1 MRRVRWSAVFVGGFL
16 MLSGAVAMAQQAA
29 ATTKIGFVD
38 VEKAV
43 FEIGE
48 GQARFKELQ
57 AWAKPR
63 NEELQKLGE
72 EIQRLQQEIQS
83 KRGVTND
90 DALQELNRQLVQRQ
104 REFED
109 KQRNAKRDYDQKQ
122 SVVLKEI
129 GDKMNKIVSTLAK
142 NEGYTAVFILKPN
155 DVIYLAPASDLTEQV
170 VKIYNETYPVPASKT
185 TPAAK

>member
-1 MRRVRWSAVFVGGFL
+1 MRPVRWSAVVVGGFL
-16 MLSGAVAMAQQAA
+16 MLSGALAMAQQAA
-29 ATTKIGFVD
+29 APTKIAFVD

-83 KRGVTND
+83 KRGVAND
-90 DALQELNRQLVQRQ
+90 ANLQELNRQLVARQ

-109 KQRNAKRDYDQKQ
+109 RQRNAKRDYEQKQ

-129 GDKMNKIVSTLAK
+129 GDKMNKIVSTLAQK
-142 NEGYTAVFILKPN
+142 DGYTAVFILKPN
-155 DVIYLAPASDLTEQV
+155 DVIYLAPASDVTEQV
-170 VKIYNETYPVPASKT
+170 VKIYNDTYPVA
-185 TPAAK
+185 AAKSAPAK